1 MLGKTKWQQ
10 QQQQRPYV
18 TASAGHRINE
28 SKRKPKIYCI
38 VRRVYITTLYRNR
51 RGAP

>member
-1 MLGKTKWQQ
+1 MLGKTKWQQQ

-28 SKRKPKIYCI
+28 SKDKNQKIYCI
-38 VRRVYITTLYRNR
+38 VRRVYITTLYI
-51 RGAP
+51 GIE